1 MMAEKEVQR
10 RRRKWRRKTKIWVVS
25 TLTIVSALIYW
36 EQAAAL
42 YVLSTLA
49 MTVLL
54 FLVAIANLEGK
65 EK

>member
-1 MMAEKEVQR
+1 MAEKEVQR
-10 RRRKWRRKTKIWVVS
+10 RRRKWRRKTKVWVIS
-25 TLTIVSALIYW
+25 TLMIVSALIYW
-36 EQAAAL
+36 EQSAAL

-49 MTVLL
+49 MSVLL

>member
-1 MMAEKEVQR
+1 MAEKEVQR